1 VPDDVTKFLLRLP
14 KGLHKRLAQQA
25 KRNNVSLNTEI
36 INLLEGRGAA
46 DMETIAK
53 LAAEKAVAGTMTMM
67 QSPKVDF
74 PLPSKP
80 KSE

>member
-1 VPDDVTKFLLRLP
+1 MAKFLLRLP
-14 KGLHKRLAQQA
+14 KGLHRRLVQQA

-46 DMETIAK
+46 DMETIATM
-53 LAAEKAVAGTMTMM
+53 AAEKAVHTMTMAGSAPSSTFA
-67 QSPKVDF
+67 Q
-74 PLPSKP
+74 PSKP